1 MVYKLPHIPAPG
13 ETPTAP
19 AYSMG
24 LDGKG
29 ATSRLPQFIFSEP
42 THPTGHVI
50 INAAKHGENANVIL
64 AGANG

>member
-29 ATSRLPQFIFSEP
+29 ANQSVAAVQIFP
-42 THPTGHVI
+42 NQPIRQAT
-50 INAAKHGENANVIL
+50 
-64 AGANG
+64 